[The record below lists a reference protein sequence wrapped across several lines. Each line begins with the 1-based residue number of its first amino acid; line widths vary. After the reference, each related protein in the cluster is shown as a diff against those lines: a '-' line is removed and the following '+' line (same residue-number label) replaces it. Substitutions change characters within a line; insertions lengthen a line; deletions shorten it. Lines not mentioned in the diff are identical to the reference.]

1 MGTKEIPGGAGAGI
15 SATWHVHV
23 AQEEGS
29 VEVDMAAESRRGDAE
44 DEE

>member
-15 SATWHVHV
+15 SATWHV

-29 VEVDMAAESRRGDAE
+29 VEVDMAEESRRGDTE